1 MARSCV
7 GDVSLTTFLISSLA
21 SQTRLHNHRDRPCG
35 HPEQTRSAA
44 DHTTSSVPSNPAQP
58 TTPPP
63 STNERHSTFERD
75 FKPSTPPTTP
85 RTLTC
90 TTKCLSLRRVL
101 HTPRP
106 FQHPLAWFR
115 SPAIAPPPTIRAA
128 LQARRTHSSTEQQP
142 PVSPRNTCTLTGPAP
157 PTRWCEPPTCEPAP
171 AHRTQT
177 STRLRP
183 DCCPVGTEL
192 VESARS

>member
-90 TTKCLSLRRVL
+90 TTKCLSL
-101 HTPRP
+101 
-106 FQHPLAWFR
+106 
-115 SPAIAPPPTIRAA
+115 SAPSSA
-128 LQARRTHSSTEQQP
+128 HSSP
-142 PVSPRNTCTLTGPAP
+142 FPAP
-157 PTRWCEPPTCEPAP
+157 PRLVPQPRHRSTPDNPSSTPSTP
-171 AHRTQT
+171 HTQQHRTAAPSFSKEHLHPHWPRT
-177 STRLRP
+177 TDTLVRAPNLRASSSSSHP
-183 DCCPVGTEL
+183 DEHEVAP
-192 VESARS
+192 